1 MLVASTASPFK
12 FCASVLS
19 ALGVKEQ
26 KPGTEILSQLTEVTG
41 RRAPAPLAGLS
52 GKKVRFTETVE
63 KEVMP
68 AVVRELLS

>member
-1 MLVASTASPFK
+1 MLVVSTASPFK

-26 KPGTEILSQLTEVTG
+26 KSGTEILSQLTEATG
-41 RRAPAPLAGLS
+41 RTAPAPLAGLA
-52 GKKVRFTETVE
+52 GKRVRFDRTVE

-68 AVVRELLS
+68 AVVREFLS